1 METHTSLSNKQIQQ
15 QYQCTFQTFWYS
27 FNIPTILN
35 RCRIRKVKGYA
46 AKDIF
51 YTLFTLPFLGM
62 NFYNGIINNKDVPY
76 GKDAVYEFLKC
87 PTFNWRK
94 FLLVLAVQIVAF
106 LASLTSNKREKVL
119 IIDDSTLGRPRSK
132 KVELLAKVF
141 DHCENKYLKGY
152 RLLSVCWSDGAS
164 FLPLD
169 YALLSSANQK
179 NRIQGITKDLD
190 KRCCGYK
197 RRIEAMTKSTD
208 LLEPMVS
215 RILNMGV
222 KAKYVLMDSWFAMP
236 KTIAGLRK
244 HINVIC
250 MIKKTPKIFYDYKG
264 KQCTVEGIYRLLRK
278 RPGRA
283 KILASAVVGMK
294 YGGQAKIVFVRDKRK
309 KDWLALL
316 TTDVKLPNEEVV
328 RLYGKRWDIE
338 VFFKMSKQHLGL
350 EKNIQT
356 RDFDSQIAYTSIVM
370 ARYMFLAVEQRRRE
384 DPRTFGLLFQACCK
398 EMKDLSFLEALKRIL
413 ELVVDKLRKAG
424 EYTEQ
429 IYKDLISTIFGTA
442 IDFFQLN
449 KQLYQRT

>member
-1 METHTSLSNKQIQQ
+1 MKTNVLQFNDQVQSRNICKIKR
-15 QYQCTFQTFWYS
+15 FWNS

-35 RCRIRKVKGYA
+35 RCRIRKVKGFA

-51 YTLFTLPFLGM
+51 HTLFSVPFLGT
-62 NFYNGIINNKDVPY
+62 NFYNGVIENKDVPY

-94 FLLVLAVQIVAF
+94 FLLVLAVQLVAF
-106 LASLTSNKREKVL
+106 VEKLTSKKREKVL

-132 KVELLAKVF
+132 KVELLARVF

-152 RLLSVCWSDGAS
+152 RMLSVCWSDGAS

-169 YALLSSANQK
+169 FALLSSANEK

-190 KRCCGYK
+190 KRSCGYK
-197 RRIEAMTKSTD
+197 RRLEAMTKTTD

-222 KAKYVLMDSWFAMP
+222 KARYVLMDSWFGMP
-236 KTIAGLRK
+236 KTIAELRK
-244 HINVIC
+244 HIHVVC
-250 MIKKTPKIFYDYKG
+250 MVKKTPKIFYEYQG
-264 KQCTVEGIYRLLRK
+264 KCYTLEGIYRLLKK

-283 KILASAVVGMK
+283 KILASTIVNMK

-316 TTDVKLPNEEVV
+316 TTDTDLPNEEVV

-356 RDFDSQIAYTSIVM
+356 RDFDSQIAYTSIVVD
-370 ARYMFLAVEQRRRE
+370 RYM
-384 DPRTFGLLFQACCK
+384 
-398 EMKDLSFLEALKRIL
+398 
-413 ELVVDKLRKAG
+413 
-424 EYTEQ
+424 
-429 IYKDLISTIFGTA
+429 
-442 IDFFQLN
+442 
-449 KQLYQRT
+449 